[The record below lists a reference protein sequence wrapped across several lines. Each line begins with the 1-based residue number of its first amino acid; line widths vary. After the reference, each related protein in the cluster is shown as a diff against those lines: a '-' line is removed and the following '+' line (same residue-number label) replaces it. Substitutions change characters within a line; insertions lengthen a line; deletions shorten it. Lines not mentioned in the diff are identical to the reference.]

1 MIKIFNLRRGLD
13 GSYVWL
19 RALETPREC
28 SVHRPP
34 PTFLTALGPMKA
46 EKKSRQKVFWLQL
59 FIPLSG
65 VEKATKLNHGEHKSV
80 CLGPP
85 ADFIQ

>member
-1 MIKIFNLRRGLD
+1 
-13 GSYVWL
+13 
-19 RALETPREC
+19 
-28 SVHRPP
+28 
-34 PTFLTALGPMKA
+34 MKA

-65 VEKATKLNHGEHKSV
+65 FEKATKLNHGEHKSV